1 MLCHVPRRRL
11 LPPLTAALIVALAPF
26 VVPVSTQAQSSAG
39 KRTLEIAHYAQW
51 RTISGSQISDDGAWV
66 AWAYSRVR
74 GDNTLHVSALDS
86 DASYVIALASGA
98 ELSDD
103 GAWVAYFLSPPF
115 LETEKLRRD
124 DETVT
129 RQAGLLE
136 VSTRTDA

>member
-1 MLCHVPRRRL
+1 MLSRVPHRRGR
-11 LPPLTAALIVALAPF
+11 PQLTALLLVTL
-26 VVPVSTQAQSSAG
+26 VPLGATGPARAQSTPE
-39 KRTLEIAHYAQW
+39 KRPLEIADYALW
-51 RTISGSQISDDGAWV
+51 RTISGSQISDDGRWV

-74 GDNTLHVSALDS
+74 GDDTLHVSALDS

-103 GAWVAYFLSPPF
+103 GVWVAYFLSPPF